1 MTITKKDNLFFYWL
15 LLIFCFFPFLNI
27 FRLPT
32 DSQPNALFLSI
43 IIILLNYRQI
53 KEKFPVKLVLFI
65 FIAFLAFIL
74 LLFSELNIDS
84 IFSFTSYVS
93 LLLIP
98 LAVYISLRKIGGIP
112 KKIFFYAVLIWGFV
126 AIIQRFVYVDF
137 LSFLLY
143 RNSGAG
149 LMGRGVNSLAPEP
162 TYYGSILA
170 LFLIIYFINFSP
182 MKNKYILYIIILQL
196 ILLSLSTTIIAIIF
210 ATLLIYIL
218 VQILYLRFNKTVIF
232 ILLSIFSFI
241 SVSLYFFNESIL
253 ETRIYK
259 IAQIFINNPDI
270 ILLDESINERV
281 NHAFF
286 PLISIYDHY
295 GLPNGFNKFQDYI
308 IFKMK
313 NKSFNVFFYNIDL
326 DHYKKIMSA
335 YGAVFFELG
344 ILGLAIPFYLYSI
357 FRIVLKSKVFLFS
370 FILLNLLLFTSISL
384 NNSLILFVF
393 GNVLYLKNNDFK
405 LIY

>member
-1 MTITKKDNLFFYWL
+1 MTNNNKSNLFIYWL

-32 DSQPNALFLSI
+32 DSQPNALLLSI
-43 IIILLNYRQI
+43 IILLFNYKQI
-53 KEKFPVKLVLFI
+53 KERFPVKLILFI
-65 FIAFLAFIL
+65 FIAFIAFL
-74 LLFSELNIDS
+74 LLCFSELS
-84 IFSFTSYVS
+84 IESLFSFTSYIS
-93 LLLIP
+93 LLLVP
-98 LAVYISLRKIGGIP
+98 LAVYISLNKLGGIP
-112 KKIFFYAVLIWGFV
+112 KNLFLVTIILWGIV
-126 AIIQRFVYVDF
+126 ALIQRFIFVDF

-170 LFLIIYFINFSP
+170 LFLIIYFINYTK
-182 MKNKYILYIIILQL
+182 KNSIFILGLILVQL
-196 ILLSLSTTIIAIIF
+196 IILSLSSTIVAVIF
-210 ATLLIYIL
+210 ASIL
-218 VQILYLRFNKTVIF
+218 FYVLFQFLQFKISKTVILSLLTF
-232 ILLSIFSFI
+232 ILLITFTL
-241 SVSLYFFNESIL
+241 LYFNESIE
-253 ETRIYK
+253 ETRIYS
-259 IAQIFINNPDI
+259 IANIFINNPDI

-281 NHAFF
+281 NHALF

-295 GLPNGFNKFQDYI
+295 GFPMGFNRFQNYI
-308 IFKMK
+308 ISKMD
-313 NKSFNVFFYNIDL
+313 NSTFSIFFVNIEL

-344 ILGLAIPFYLYSI
+344 ILGFAIPYYLYSM
-357 FRIVLKSKVFLFS
+357 FRNILNNKVYLFS

-393 GNVLYLKNNDFK
+393 GNVLYLKKQNFK
-405 LIY
+405 TTD

>member
-1 MTITKKDNLFFYWL
+1 LTITKKDNLFFYWL

>member
-1 MTITKKDNLFFYWL
+1 
-15 LLIFCFFPFLNI
+15 
-27 FRLPT
+27 
-32 DSQPNALFLSI
+32 
-43 IIILLNYRQI
+43 
-53 KEKFPVKLVLFI
+53 
-65 FIAFLAFIL
+65 
-74 LLFSELNIDS
+74 
-84 IFSFTSYVS
+84 
-93 LLLIP
+93 
-98 LAVYISLRKIGGIP
+98 
-112 KKIFFYAVLIWGFV
+112 
-126 AIIQRFVYVDF
+126 
-137 LSFLLY
+137 
-143 RNSGAG
+143 
-149 LMGRGVNSLAPEP
+149 
-162 TYYGSILA
+162 
-170 LFLIIYFINFSP
+170 

>member
-1 MTITKKDNLFFYWL
+1 LTNNNKSNLFIYWL

-32 DSQPNALFLSI
+32 DSQPNALLLSI
-43 IIILLNYRQI
+43 IILLFNYKQI
-53 KEKFPVKLVLFI
+53 KERFPVKLILFI
-65 FIAFLAFIL
+65 FIAFIAFL
-74 LLFSELNIDS
+74 LLCFSELS
-84 IFSFTSYVS
+84 IESLFSFTSYIS
-93 LLLIP
+93 LLLVP
-98 LAVYISLRKIGGIP
+98 LAVYISLNKLGGIP
-112 KKIFFYAVLIWGFV
+112 KNLFLVTIILWGIV
-126 AIIQRFVYVDF
+126 ALIQRFIFVDF

-170 LFLIIYFINFSP
+170 LFLIIYFINYTK
-182 MKNKYILYIIILQL
+182 KNSIFILGLILVQL
-196 ILLSLSTTIIAIIF
+196 IILSLSSTIVAVIF
-210 ATLLIYIL
+210 ASIL
-218 VQILYLRFNKTVIF
+218 FYVLFQFLQFKISKTVILSLLTF
-232 ILLSIFSFI
+232 ILLITFTL
-241 SVSLYFFNESIL
+241 LYFNESIE
-253 ETRIYK
+253 ETRIYS
-259 IAQIFINNPDI
+259 IANIFINNPDI

-281 NHAFF
+281 NHALF

-295 GLPNGFNKFQDYI
+295 GFPMGFNRFQNYI
-308 IFKMK
+308 ISKMD
-313 NKSFNVFFYNIDL
+313 NSTFSIFFVNIEL

-344 ILGLAIPFYLYSI
+344 ILGFAIPYYLYSM
-357 FRIVLKSKVFLFS
+357 FRNILNNKVYLFS

-393 GNVLYLKNNDFK
+393 GNVLYLKKQNFK
-405 LIY
+405 TTD